1 MAKSPRYS
9 AQLGGKRQSS
19 GMAQLVVCCLISLLL
34 LTFYVREGDG
44 GIVHGVRGAVETV
57 TTPVQMLGSLVTAPF
72 GALGNAAEN
81 LSASRETLSDLKKQN
96 AELTAKVAE
105 LSEAEATAT
114 RLEGLLGLQSTYKLK
129 STAARII
136 GGSGSSWS
144 KTVTIDKGSAA
155 GLTVGMPVCNSV
167 GVIGQIV
174 EVSATS
180 ATVRLITDEQSG
192 VSAMIQSSRAQG
204 MLLGQSDG
212 TLRLSYVSADAEA
225 KAGDIVITSGIGGVF
240 PKGLPLGTVSSVTK
254 DSNSSY
260 YTIVVRAQASA
271 ESNEEVLVV
280 TALSDD
286 QVASDEEVAG
296 ANATPQGSSS
306 TNASAGTS
314 TDGSSG
320 SSSSSTDSQST
331 DSKSSSTNTS
341 STSTTT
347 TTGGQ

>member
-155 GLTVGMPVCNSV
+155 
-167 GVIGQIV
+167 
-174 EVSATS
+174 
-180 ATVRLITDEQSG
+180 VRLITDEQSG

-212 TLRLSYVSADAEA
+212 TLRLSYVSADAEV

-306 TNASAGTS
+306 TDASTGTS